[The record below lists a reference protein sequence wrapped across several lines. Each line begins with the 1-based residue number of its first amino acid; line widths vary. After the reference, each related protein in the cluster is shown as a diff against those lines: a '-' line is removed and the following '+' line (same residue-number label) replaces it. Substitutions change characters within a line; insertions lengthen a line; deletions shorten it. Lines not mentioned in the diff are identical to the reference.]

1 MSTWEKKARP
11 TIPEFSL
18 PISRGTPPAAPVA
31 PTPTDIEQRRE
42 YGRKWR
48 KTPRAKQYSRRYHER
63 HYVAHP
69 REESEPSPEEV
80 KAIEAE
86 IAKVRREKM
95 LVRAVGKEGTCN
107 PRA

>member
-11 TIPEFSL
+11 HVPEFTL
-18 PISRGTPPAAPVA
+18 PISGTPD
-31 PTPTDIEQRRE
+31 PTRTEKLRAYRRE

-48 KTPRAKQYSRRYHER
+48 KTPRAKQYSSRYHER
-63 HYVAHP
+63 HYLAHP
-69 REESEPSPEEV
+69 HEESEPSPEEV
-80 KAIEAE
+80 KAIEAG

-95 LVRAVGKEGTCN
+95 LLRAVGKEGTCN